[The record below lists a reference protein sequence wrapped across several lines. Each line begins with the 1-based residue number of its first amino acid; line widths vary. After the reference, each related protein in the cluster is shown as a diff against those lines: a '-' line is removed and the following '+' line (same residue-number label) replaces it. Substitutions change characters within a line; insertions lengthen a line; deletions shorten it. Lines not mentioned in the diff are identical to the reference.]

1 MIITYYLLCVPLWD
15 HVPIYLSNELS
26 KFIFLFLIPLQSH
39 IGPFSVHRYIF
50 HTATGGGGADSF
62 SSQLLLNYS
71 IYCPPSVRSPA
82 ASLSSSAT
90 KKKTAHRGACVPP
103 TPRFVPVNLSLRAC
117 STNKG
122 NFVIQYSSGTV
133 ARSRATCDM
142 RDSIQ

>member
-1 MIITYYLLCVPLWD
+1 MITYYLLCVPLWD
-15 HVPIYLSNELS
+15 HVPIFSQTS
-26 KFIFLFLIPLQSH
+26 RVSSSFLFLILLQSH

-71 IYCPPSVRSPA
+71 IYCPPPVRSPA
-82 ASLSSSAT
+82 ASLSSFAT
-90 KKKTAHRGACVPP
+90 KKKKNHRGACVPP